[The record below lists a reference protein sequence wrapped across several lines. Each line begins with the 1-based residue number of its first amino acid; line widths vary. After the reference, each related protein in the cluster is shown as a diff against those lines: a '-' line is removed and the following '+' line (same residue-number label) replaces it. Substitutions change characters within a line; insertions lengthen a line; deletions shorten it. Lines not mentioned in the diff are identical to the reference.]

1 MSNQFLAADLHLGH
15 KGVTT
20 FLAPNGVDK
29 LRPWDN
35 PDEMDEALIE
45 NWNSV
50 VRPQDKVYVLGDVVL
65 NRKHLHKVGR
75 LNGKKHLVKGNHD
88 ICKLKE
94 YEPYFYEVSAC
105 RALKDMI
112 LTHIPIHPANI
123 GRFGVNVH
131 GHTHAHKVMIDYE
144 VHDRVFEKIPDPRYF
159 CVSMEQIMFHP
170 ITLDEVRE
178 QCNRRRQAFPELFDV
193 NEWHDN

>member
-1 MSNQFLAADLHLGH
+1 MVTKFLAADLHLGH

-29 LRPWDN
+29 LRPWNDTE
-35 PDEMDEALIE
+35 EMDEALIQ

-50 VRPQDKVYVLGDVVL
+50 VRPTDEAYILGDVVL
-65 NRKHLHKVGR
+65 NKKHLHKLGR
-75 LNGKKHLVKGNHD
+75 MNGRKHLIKGNHD
-88 ICKLKE
+88 VCKLKE

-105 RALKDMI
+105 RGLKDMI
-112 LTHIPIHPANI
+112 LTHIPIHPGNI

-131 GHTHAHKVMIDYE
+131 GHLHAHKVRLPNGVI
-144 VHDRVFEKIPDPRYF
+144 DPRYL
-159 CVSMEQIMFHP
+159 CVSMEQISYHP
-170 ITLDEVRE
+170 ITLEEVRE

-193 NEWHDN
+193 NDWHDA